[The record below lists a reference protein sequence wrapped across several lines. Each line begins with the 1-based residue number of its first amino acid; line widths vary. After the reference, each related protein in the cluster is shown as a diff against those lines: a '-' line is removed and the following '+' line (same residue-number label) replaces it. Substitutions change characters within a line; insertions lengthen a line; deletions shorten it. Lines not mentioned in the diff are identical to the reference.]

1 MLVGELLGGLGEGAE
16 AVVERVIVG
25 VLRRRVVVVI
35 DVVKPVCCGVKQ
47 KRRDGISHS
56 SIAARRLLL

>member
-35 DVVKPVCCGVKQ
+35 DVVKPVC
-47 KRRDGISHS
+47 
-56 SIAARRLLL
+56 